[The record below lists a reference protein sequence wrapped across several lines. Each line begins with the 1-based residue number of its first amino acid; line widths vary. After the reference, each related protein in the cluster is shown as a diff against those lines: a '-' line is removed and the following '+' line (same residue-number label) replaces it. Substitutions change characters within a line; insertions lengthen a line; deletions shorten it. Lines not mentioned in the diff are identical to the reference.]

1 MFSLYHSYFISIW
14 NFDGSSCSY
23 LFYKVNAIE
32 GFPKLKRSVE
42 VSFFIKLQAE
52 HLFMEH
58 LRVTSFICAICYCL
72 YNLRNMKNTHGDE
85 LFLESFTN
93 LSPVK

>member
-32 GFPKLKRSVE
+32 GVPKLKRSVE
-42 VSFFIKLQAE
+42 VSFFYKIAG
-52 HLFMEH
+52 
-58 LRVTSFICAICYCL
+58 RASFYG
-72 YNLRNMKNTHGDE
+72 TPPGD
-85 LFLESFTN
+85 
-93 LSPVK
+93 